1 MSTRVSNGSKRSA
14 AGNVSRRRHGSFNAD
29 RGGGVRV
36 GTGIAFTAGGTITD
50 SGSGLAIFKAGQ
62 AIEVS
67 GSALN
72 SRRFV
77 VSTSAAGTLA
87 VLPAVV
93 QTASAGPSI
102 TIRHVD

>member
-14 AGNVSRRRHGSFNAD
+14 AGNVSGRRSGSFNAD

-36 GTGIAFTAGGTITD
+36 GTGIAFTAPGTITD
-50 SGSGLAIFKAGQ
+50 SGNGLAIFRPGQ

-67 GSALN
+67 GSAFN

-77 VSTSAAGTLA
+77 VGTSAAGTLT
-87 VLPAVV
+87 VLPGIVQSAV
-93 QTASAGPSI
+93 AGPSI

>member
-14 AGNVSRRRHGSFNAD
+14 AGNDSRRGQTSFNAD

-36 GTGIAFTAGGTITD
+36 GTGIAFTSPGTIAD
-50 SGSGLAIFKAGQ
+50 SGNGLAIFRAGQ

-77 VSTSAAGTLA
+77 VATSAAGTLT

-93 QTASAGPSI
+93 QTASAGPSV